1 MTLFEQKP
9 KYWFVAASLFVSSIS
24 FAAINADSLKIA
36 ARQQRDST
44 LSDTYYQL
52 ARYYFQTEHQP
63 DSMAKYAQLAA
74 EVASKHGLTSRVMLS
89 KKALGLAYTEAR
101 KFELAEEAYADA
113 MLIAEQTNNT
123 SEIIVINNKLGY
135 LFGVA
140 NDLTKSIFYFL
151 KTAKEF
157 EQLKDYQNLAL
168 TYTNIVVIFTL
179 QRQFDK
185 VIDYTDKALALVP
198 KLNQETHADMI
209 VSVYSSSA
217 HHYFLVGEEQD
228 QPRFIDKALL
238 FADSCLRVAARY
250 NIKNGLADAYYI
262 SSHGYLVKKD
272 YTRAIESARKAL
284 AYRNSVADRTIFNI
298 YSALTKA
305 YLEMNDFKSAQ
316 RYIDSCKLVSS
327 SKEADGPMLLAKL
340 EYHLYK
346 RMKLDGAALG
356 AYERFVRVKEG
367 LENSERNTAIND
379 LEVKYQTELR
389 EAKISELN
397 QQAKINSLQIRSLIA
412 LVSVVLLVV
421 VIIIF
426 FYRQSLIK
434 NRLST
439 MEVEQRLNR
448 ARMNP
453 HFFFNA
459 LTSLQ
464 QQALKQDD
472 GMAMASR
479 LSQFSE
485 VMRKTLESTYQE
497 YITIEEEVAYL
508 NKYLEIQ
515 KNRYPV
521 SFEFS
526 VNHGDELE
534 INEVLIP
541 PMIVQPFIENSI
553 EHGLA
558 SIDWVGKI
566 SVRFERREE
575 ELYVEI
581 VDNGKGLGE
590 EKQQANEH
598 ISRAT
603 GIIKDRI
610 YLLATKMKS
619 KARFNVG
626 NNPIGKGVL
635 VAIYLPLIYK
645 QEVTQ
650 VAVK

>member
-1 MTLFEQKP
+1 MPYMQKM
-9 KYWFVAASLFVSSIS
+9 KYWFVVASLFVTSFS
-24 FAAINADSLKIA
+24 FAFNKADSLKVA
-36 ARQQRDST
+36 ARYQRDST

-52 ARYYFQTEHQP
+52 ARYYFQVEHQP
-63 DSMAKYAQLAA
+63 DSMIKYAQLAA
-74 EVASKHGLTSRVMLS
+74 DVAGQYHLTSRIMMS

-101 KFELAEEAYADA
+101 KFESAEKSYADA
-113 MLIAEQTNNT
+113 MLIAEQTKNT
-123 SEIIVINNKLGY
+123 AEIIAINNKLGY

-140 NDLTKSIFYFL
+140 NDLTKSAFYFL

-157 EQLKDYQNLAL
+157 EQLKDYPNLAL
-168 TYTNIVVIFTL
+168 TYKNVVVIFTL
-179 QRQFDK
+179 QNQFDK
-185 VIDYTDKALALVP
+185 VMDYTNKALALIP
-198 KLNQETHADMI
+198 KLNQKTDADMV
-209 VSVYSSSA
+209 VSVYSNA
-217 HHYFLVGEEQD
+217 AQHYFLVGEEED
-228 QPRFIDKALL
+228 QPLLIDKALL

-250 NIKNGLADAYYI
+250 DIKDGLADAYYI
-262 SSHGYLVKKD
+262 SSHGYLARKD
-272 YTRAIESARKAL
+272 YASAIASARKAL
-284 AYRNSVADRTIFNI
+284 AYRNSVPDRTIFNI
-298 YSALTKA
+298 YSAIAKA
-305 YLEMNDFKSAQ
+305 YIEMDDFKNSQ

-327 SKEADGPMLLAKL
+327 SKEADGPMFLAKM

-346 RMKLDGAALG
+346 RMKLDGAALS
-356 AYERFVRVKEG
+356 AYERFVSAKEE

-379 LEVKYQTELR
+379 LEVKYQTELK
-389 EAKISELN
+389 EVKISELN

-426 FYRQSLIK
+426 LYRQSLIK
-434 NRLST
+434 NRLSA
-439 MEVEQRLNR
+439 MEAEQRLHR

-464 QQALKQDD
+464 QQALQQSD

-497 YITIEEEVAYL
+497 YITIEEEISFL
-508 NKYLEIQ
+508 NQYLEIQ

-521 SFEFS
+521 SFEFTVS
-526 VNHGDELE
+526 HGDELE
-534 INEVLIP
+534 INEMLIP
-541 PMIVQPFIENSI
+541 PMILQPFVENSI

-558 SIDWVGKI
+558 GIDWVGRI
-566 SVRFERREE
+566 SVRFEKKEE

-581 VDNGKGLGE
+581 VDNGKGLGV

-619 KARFNVG
+619 KARFSVG
-626 NNPIGKGVL
+626 NNPNGKGVL
-635 VAIYLPLIYK
+635 VVIYLPVIYK
-645 QEVTQ
+645 QENN
-650 VAVK
+650 AGCG